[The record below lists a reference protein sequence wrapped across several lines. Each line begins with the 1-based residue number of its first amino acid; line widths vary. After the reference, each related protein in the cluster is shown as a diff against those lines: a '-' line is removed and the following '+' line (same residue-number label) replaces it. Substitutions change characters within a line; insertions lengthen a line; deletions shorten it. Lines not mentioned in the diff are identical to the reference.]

1 MDYLTPIL
9 VGVLLAAFIII
20 PQEIKR
26 HKEIERRYGKGETE
40 GLASDYSSEIWDI
53 LMGVYTKL
61 RQSKATV
68 HRPWIRGCMEAIKA
82 GRSCPPDVAIMALF
96 KTGEDL
102 AGTRWD
108 TDKMADVFAKA
119 TEKLVA
125 MI

>member
-9 VGVLLAAFIII
+9 VGVLLAAFFII

-26 HKEIERRYGKGETE
+26 HKEIERKPVVLSRNFDT
-40 GLASDYSSEIWDI
+40 EIWGI

-61 RQSKATV
+61 RQARVSC
-68 HRPWIRGCMEAIKA
+68 RPWVHDCIVAIETGRGCAPEI
-82 GRSCPPDVAIMALF
+82 ALAALAE
-96 KTGEDL
+96 TGEDL

-108 TDKMADVFAKA
+108 TDKMAETFGEAA
-119 TEKLVA
+119 EKLAA